1 MSVCR
6 ALLSL
11 VLLVSAASASHFW
24 GGTMSFLPKGRNPD
38 GSYRV
43 DLRYKDTFDS
53 CIPRLNWV
61 CATGNCGRQ
70 TNLEAGQI
78 YDTNGKNQN
87 NYNWCQEEGV
97 ITRHLT
103 SDKPFRL
110 SASDCCWV
118 ALDSGGSWWNLEV
131 LVDLGR
137 RSDTNEP
144 NHSPHTTIISFV
156 RVPQNCPRAYNFIGG
171 DSDGDEIRCRGST
184 DLPTGFQL
192 DKDSCAVYYSP
203 SGMLGSHSIRLIVED
218 YPKTNITLSYNDGTI
233 SYKGPIQAARQQRSV
248 GGWLGI
254 STPTPSSPPTLTST
268 AAVTTTPPTTTRP
281 TTTNSN
287 NPAVVGSTMAAG
299 VNTPASTTRPTMASS
314 STRSPTPT
322 PSWPYAS
329 ASQST
334 PADPLSDLSL
344 QFVIV
349 VDSSVPSCSAG
360 VYLPQFLHPTPA
372 DRERLHAAINQELE
386 IRIRAAATHSVVH
399 DVIMSGPLNIKKDKT
414 SAGEYVLRWTPR
426 SDDLG
431 EHFPICFIAESK
443 AGSIF
448 YQSDMRCVIV
458 EVVEREQAFVGNVIC
473 SENFMVIEV
482 NKTQSD
488 KIRIHE
494 DHLRLNDPSCTLYSN
509 GTHVFANMSLNT
521 CGTVMEED
529 DANIIFKNEIVSVDN
544 PNDVITRH
552 KQVQLQFFC
561 KYPKKGSVTLEF
573 DVHRSPFVFV
583 QKGFG
588 TFSYQFE
595 FFHSSQFRNMEDP
608 STYPLEY
615 DLGDM
620 MYMQIEATSPVNNT
634 ELFVESCQA
643 SPSDDP
649 NSHTSYSIISNGCI
663 QDETLQF
670 FSNHGNIVKFGM
682 KAFKFIGLHDQVFIT
697 CSVILCEADNS
708 NTRCS
713 QGCMNTTAAPAAHH
727 HHRREAPIQTISHF
741 ISQGPV
747 RLSRSVNLKDAASTV
762 TSNGLNMNLVFI
774 AGCLLLA
781 MGMLCGALIYT
792 KRPKAAYQ
800 PLPTN
805 DYQ

>member
-6 ALLSL
+6 ALLPL

-24 GGTMSFLPKGRNPD
+24 GGTISFLPKGRNPD

-43 DLRYKDTFDS
+43 DFRYKDVFDS
-53 CIPRLNWV
+53 CGSRLNWNCV
-61 CATGNCGRQ
+61 SGNCGGQ
-70 TNLEAGQI
+70 TDLEVGTIYSTSSRNPSNL
-78 YDTNGKNQN
+78 
-87 NYNWCQEEGV
+87 NWCQEEGIV
-97 ITRHLT
+97 TRRLT
-103 SDKPFRL
+103 SDKPFQL
-110 SASDCCWV
+110 SASSCCWV
-118 ALDSGGSWWNLEV
+118 TINNGGWSYPWGLPV
-131 LVDLGR
+131 MVDLGR

-156 RVPQNCPRAYNFIGG
+156 RVPRNCPRTYNFIGC
-171 DSDGDEIRCRGST
+171 DPDHDDIKCRNAAT
-184 DLPTGFQL
+184 LPTGFQI
-192 DKDSCAVYYSP
+192 DQDTCNFHYSP
-203 SGMLGSHSIRLIVED
+203 TASTGMYSIRLEVED
-218 YPKTNITLSYNDGTI
+218 YAKQYTTLTYNDGSR
-233 SYKGPIQAARQQRSV
+233 SYR
-248 GGWLGI
+248 
-254 STPTPSSPPTLTST
+254 TPYQPTST
-268 AAVTTTPPTTTRP
+268 ASPI
-281 TTTNSN
+281 
-287 NPAVVGSTMAAG
+287 
-299 VNTPASTTRPTMASS
+299 STT
-314 STRSPTPT
+314 
-322 PSWPYAS
+322 
-329 ASQST
+329 ST
-334 PADPLSDLSL
+334 PAGSSPFSRLPL
-344 QFVIV
+344 QFAVKV
-349 VDSSVPSCSAG
+349 EPAVPSCSAG

-372 DRERLHAAINQELE
+372 DRERLHTAINQELE
-386 IRIRAAATHSVVH
+386 IRIRASASHSVIQ
-399 DVIMSGPLNIKKDKT
+399 DLIISGPLNITKT
-414 SAGEYVLRWTPR
+414 KTLSGEFIVTWTPS
-426 SDDLG
+426 SDDDG

-443 AGSIF
+443 AGSTL
-448 YQSDMRCVIV
+448 YQSEMRCVIV
-458 EVVEREQAFVGNVIC
+458 EVKHEQATIGNVIC
-473 SENFMVIEV
+473 AESFMAIEV
-482 NKTQSD
+482 NKSQSE
-488 KIRIHE
+488 KINIHE

-529 DANIIFKNEIVSVDN
+529 ETNVIFKNEIVSVDN

-552 KQVQLQFFC
+552 HQVEIQFFC

-573 DVHRSPFVFV
+573 DAHRSPFVFV

-762 TSNGLNMNLVFI
+762 TSNGLNMNIVFI